1 MKLGLINSAWAPAGK
16 VKIPTLLTIVFMVVL
31 TPIQQLLAQA
41 ANLRTTFG
49 PAQVVHKIRFLAYSP
64 DGKTVALACEEN
76 TVKLWDVAGG
86 KVKST
91 WTAHEGSIW
100 HVAYSPDGKTLASA
114 GSESAKDESVKLW
127 DPVTGKQKALLKE
140 QREPLAFSRDSK
152 ILATAA
158 FGKVVLWDVSTA
170 KEKSTCKDI
179 YYPHAVALSP
189 DGATV
194 NAARG
199 PSRRSA
205 S

>member
-127 DPVTGKQKALLKE
+127 DPVTGKQKARLKASGS
-140 QREPLAFSRDSK
+140 RCSLSRDSK

-179 YYPHAVALSP
+179 YYPH
-189 DGATV
+189 
-194 NAARG
+194 
-199 PSRRSA
+199 
-205 S
+205 